1 MKAIILVGG
10 EGTRLRPLTL
20 NRLKST
26 VPMANRPFLEYQF
39 ALLKRHGVRE
49 IALSI
54 CHRPAEVHRVF
65 GDGRRFGL
73 TLRYAVER
81 APLGTA
87 GAIKNAEPLVAGRE
101 PVAVLNGDELSDWDF
116 TRMAAT
122 HRRHQALITI
132 GLTWVADPSAYGL
145 VQFNR
150 QGRITR
156 FVEKPS
162 LDEGGSHWVNSGLYI
177 FSPEALA
184 FIRRGKPSSAE
195 RELFPQLLTGGQR
208 LWAYPSR
215 KYWKDI
221 GTAAKYLQAHCDLLE
236 RRLPLL
242 PAGRPWR
249 RAARVQVGPD
259 CRIHPSA
266 LLKGPS
272 LLGGGCR
279 VDPEARVG
287 ELAVLGDGV
296 RVGRAAQVDRSV
308 IWARTVIGEGA
319 RLSGCVLG
327 AGCRIGRFAVLSPGV
342 VLGDGAAVPDYSRL

>member
-39 ALLKRHGVRE
+39 ALLKRHGVRK
-49 IALSI
+49 IALSV
-54 CHRPAEVHRVF
+54 CHKPGEVRRVF

-81 APLGTA
+81 TPLGTA

-116 TRMAAT
+116 TRMAAS
-122 HRRHQALITI
+122 HRRQQALITL

-177 FSPEALA
+177 FSPEAFA
-184 FIRRGKPSSAE
+184 FIRRAKPSSAE
-195 RELFPQLLTGGQR
+195 RELFPLLLAAGER
-208 LWAYPSR
+208 LWAFPSR
-215 KYWKDI
+215 NYWKDI
-221 GTAAKYLQAHCDLLE
+221 GTAAKYLQAHNDLLE
-236 RRLPLL
+236 GRLPLL

-249 RAARVQVGPD
+249 RAPKVLAGPA
-259 CRIHPSA
+259 CRIHRGA
-266 LLKGPS
+266 VLQGPC
-272 LLGGGCR
+272 LLGAGCR
-279 VDPEARVG
+279 VDLEAKVG
-287 ELAVLGDGV
+287 ELAVLGAQV
-296 RVGRAAQVDRSV
+296 RVGRAAQVERSV
-308 IWARTVIGEGA
+308 IWDRTVIGEGA

-327 AGCRIGRFAVLSPGV
+327 AGCRIGRFAVLEPGT
-342 VLGDGAAVPDYSRL
+342 VLGDGAVVPDYSRV